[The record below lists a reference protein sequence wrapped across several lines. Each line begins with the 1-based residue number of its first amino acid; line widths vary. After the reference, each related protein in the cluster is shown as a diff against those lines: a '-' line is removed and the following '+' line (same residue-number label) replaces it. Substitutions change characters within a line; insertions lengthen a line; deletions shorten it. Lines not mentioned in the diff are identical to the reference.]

1 MKLLDDICGTAVQLS
16 VPTVYRYDG
25 YCCVGHGENMEI
37 GSLIILVYL
46 IPILSNKDWYSLYL
60 IPDLI

>member
-25 YCCVGHGENMEI
+25 YCCVGHGENIET

-46 IPILSNKDWYSLYL
+46 IPILSNKD
-60 IPDLI
+60 